1 MTRQIACVLVGMLL
15 VESAASGR
23 EVVRADWGVFRQQVE
38 TRRLMGRSARIVLT
52 GGERVGTTILS
63 IDDMALE
70 VRSTR
75 ATKSWNTGSERARIP
90 RDQVRSVRFAG
101 RMGSR
106 GRLIGALTGL
116 GGGAAIGAAVA
127 HEISGP
133 SGPEQIVAPMAGV
146 AIAVTGLVAGYF
158 IGRIADKLAPEFV
171 IEGSIPKL
179 MGLAAQGF

>member
-1 MTRQIACVLVGMLL
+1 MTRLIACALVGMLL
-15 VESAASGR
+15 VASAASGR
-23 EVVRADWGVFRQQVE
+23 EVVRADWGVFREQVE

-52 GGERVGTTILS
+52 SGERAGTTILS
-63 IDDMALE
+63 IDDLALE

-75 ATKSWNTGSERARIP
+75 ATKRWNTGNERARIP

-116 GGGAAIGAAVA
+116 GGGAAIGSAVA
-127 HEISGP
+127 YGISGP
-133 SGPEQIVAPMAGV
+133 SGPEQILAPMAGV
-146 AIAVTGLVAGYF
+146 AIAVTGLLAGYF

-171 IEGSIPKL
+171 IER
-179 MGLAAQGF
+179 